1 MDIQWNF
8 GGRASQPQAPAS
20 WHAPSERYTREFQID
35 RAWGFKIGPFWLGA
49 ISTSTH
55 LHKHTDVN
63 GATIEGRV
71 RHYPQQRVTVIPT
84 DEYHALEDERRFWRE
99 SAAATINEIL
109 YRARNVQHR
118 LSLTGAKVPRSVM
131 ADQVRMW
138 LELLDHSE
146 RRSFPPLCDNCL
158 KAIRPGDVLFPYTDV
173 TMHADCDEPRGG
185 KHWAGEV
192 IACEHVVVEDGEG
205 DEHTGPGHVTL
216 YAASP
221 VFTDDQISQI
231 LADARVFCGAIE
243 PRRAGADETGVA

>member
-1 MDIQWNF
+1 MDIQWHF
-8 GGRASQPQAPAS
+8 GARASIPQPAES
-20 WHAPSERYTREFQID
+20 WHLPGETFTREFQVT
-35 RAWGFKIGPFWLGA
+35 RSWGLKVGPLYLGA
-49 ISTSTH
+49 VATSGH
-55 LHKHTDVN
+55 LHKHTEAS
-63 GATIEGRV
+63 GATIEAAVQNRD
-71 RHYPQQRVTVIPT
+71 YQ
-84 DEYHALEDERRFWRE
+84 DLENERRFWRE
-99 SAAATINEIL
+99 SAAATINELL
-109 YRARNVQHR
+109 YRARKVQHR
-118 LSLTGAKVPRSVM
+118 LTLTGAKVPRSVM

-205 DEHTGPGHVTL
+205 DEHAGPGNVTL

-221 VFTDDQISQI
+221 VFTDDQIAQI
-231 LADARVFCGAIE
+231 LAEAKAFCGIVEA
-243 PRRAGADETGVA
+243 PPAGADKAEAV